1 MLVKICGIQ
10 DVDNARTAAESGADL
25 LGMVFVSNR
34 RRKITLDTAC
44 SIASDIK
51 RLNGSCPKLV
61 GLFSDQP
68 IDEVNQFVEDCDLDM
83 VQLCGSESLEYCE
96 SMSCEVIK
104 VVQIPVHFNSYSDL
118 SSIHDLMKPY
128 SDSGCYITLDSLVPG
143 YQGGTGHTFDWDIA
157 STISK
162 AGHSF
167 LLAGGLTPDNVS
179 EAIQQVHP
187 FGVDVST
194 GVETNGVK
202 DPNKITAFIQNARL
216 LA

>member
-1 MLVKICGIQ
+1 M
-10 DVDNARTAAESGADL
+10 
-25 LGMVFVSNR
+25 
-34 RRKITLDTAC
+34 
-44 SIASDIK
+44 
-51 RLNGSCPKLV
+51 
-61 GLFSDQP
+61 
-68 IDEVNQFVEDCDLDM
+68 
-83 VQLCGSESLEYCE
+83 
-96 SMSCEVIK
+96 
-104 VVQIPVHFNSYSDL
+104 
-118 SSIHDLMKPY
+118 
-128 SDSGCYITLDSLVPG
+128 VPG

-216 LA
+216 LT